1 MCSVYAC
8 TCRRVGTAA
17 GDGEDPSGGVND
29 VWELRGR
36 QSAQQNITDE
46 ISTGV
51 ADVMDIDRTPELLIY
66 IWQHFFGKKDKQLE
80 DEEQQQQQLAAS
92 QSATT
97 SSTVAPAA
105 EQAAAATAAAAAA
118 PVEVPP
124 GVPPPAPPG
133 LQVATLGGGCF
144 WGLEACMQ
152 AVKGVVQLQSGYAGG
167 TAANPNYKQVR
178 PAASWHHH
186 AAAAP
191 AAQQATHEHRCGCHR
206 LRGMTLHILAA
217 WPLLQQPYGHQ

>member
-1 MCSVYAC
+1 MC
-8 TCRRVGTAA
+8 
-17 GDGEDPSGGVND
+17 
-29 VWELRGR
+29 GR

-46 ISTGV
+46 VSTGV

-80 DEEQQQQQLAAS
+80 EQEENQQQQQQLAAS

-97 SSTVAPAA
+97 TSTIAPVAD
-105 EQAAAATAAAAAA
+105 QAAATAAAAAA
-118 PVEVPP
+118 TAAPEVPP

-167 TAANPNYKQVR
+167 TASNPNYKQVR
-178 PAASWHHH
+178 PAA
-186 AAAAP
+186 
-191 AAQQATHEHRCGCHR
+191 
-206 LRGMTLHILAA
+206 
-217 WPLLQQPYGHQ
+217 